1 MQRNANSQK
10 REIERGLLPLP
21 IAFLRRSQGNS
32 LTAILC
38 VAEGC

>member
-21 IAFLRRSQGNS
+21 IAFLRRSHNS